1 MIHIACNIDDNY
13 IMQCCTTLVSVMYNN
28 RNEQITFHII
38 AEFLSNEA
46 KSMLTEEVEKYN
58 QQIHFYAYNLNM
70 NLSSFKSAHISLAAY
85 LRLFVADILPVEIHK
100 ILYLD
105 CDLIINDSIKDLW
118 KTDVTS
124 YAVAAVEDMWSGKA
138 NNYTRLE
145 YPQEDTYFNSGVL
158 IINLD
163 YWRNAHLSKASLEFA
178 EKYAEKLIFND
189 QDILNGLLHDR
200 KLLIPFRWN
209 IQDGFLRKRR
219 HLRQQAIP
227 KLIEE
232 LKHPVIIHFTGHRKP
247 WLHICQSP
255 YQKLFF
261 KYLDMTRWKGIR
273 PQTPWSWKLKT
284 LIDSILYAMHLK
296 VQKYDYKNI
305 QAL

>member
-1 MIHIACNIDDNY
+1 MFRACKECRYHSN
-13 IMQCCTTLVSVMYNN
+13 QCRYFSVG
-28 RNEQITFHII
+28 EPP
-38 AEFLSNEA
+38 
-46 KSMLTEEVEKYN
+46 K
-58 QQIHFYAYNLNM
+58 
-70 NLSSFKSAHISLAAY
+70 
-85 LRLFVADILPVEIHK
+85 
-100 ILYLD
+100 
-105 CDLIINDSIKDLW
+105 
-118 KTDVTS
+118 
-124 YAVAAVEDMWSGKA
+124 
-138 NNYTRLE
+138 
-145 YPQEDTYFNSGVL
+145 
-158 IINLD
+158 
-163 YWRNAHLSKASLEFA
+163 EFA